1 MVKPGGIGI
10 LRCAISASP
19 TPLPPKIFLLFPYPS
34 EKEYTYLAM
43 TSLLNL
49 LKIDSKTLFLAL

>member
-34 EKEYTYLAM
+34 EKEYTYLAI
-43 TSLLNL
+43 TSLFNL
-49 LKIDSKTLFLAL
+49 LD